1 MSGYTKKAYLD
12 SGLFKVPYIFPVQ
25 NQYNTNYL
33 CSSNVV
39 NWISPQPIV
48 DLTILR
54 RRFSLTFGPAL
65 FYIVCETR
73 QMLSEQANPYSANPD
88 LDESEGFRRIQTK

>member
-1 MSGYTKKAYLD
+1 M
-12 SGLFKVPYIFPVQ
+12 
-25 NQYNTNYL
+25 
-33 CSSNVV
+33 
-39 NWISPQPIV
+39 

-54 RRFSLTFGPAL
+54 RRFSLTLGPAL

-88 LDESEGFRRIQTK
+88 LDESGSPDPDKIGFDLILIL